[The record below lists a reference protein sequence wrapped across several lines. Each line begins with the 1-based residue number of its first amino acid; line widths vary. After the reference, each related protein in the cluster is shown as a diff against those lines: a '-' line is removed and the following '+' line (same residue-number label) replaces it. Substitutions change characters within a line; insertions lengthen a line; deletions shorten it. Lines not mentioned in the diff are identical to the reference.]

1 MAARSRTPFV
11 LVEPKRSRQL
21 PPELVALILSYAAS
35 TGNPSVGDDYT
46 NDARPPMS
54 IRCGKQSQ
62 PILCTSS
69 LVSKL
74 WNHIAMELLYDS
86 VYLSSPRSLSLLSA
100 TLCRRKELRTLVHRF
115 VYAPPK
121 DVGAGAG
128 AGTMPFSSW
137 RDLHRIHSMCPHL
150 EARTIKQSDTR
161 TKRYG
166 RLLLRKRFLHY
177 THPLNTGNVNVQ
189 SLTKLEIESIRQ
201 APDTYIPETLVLP
214 QLQDLTLK
222 GFNTRHFFMSFMT
235 YPTMP
240 QLIRLRL
247 KNCSFYGVTIDMAL
261 PKNCPRLRIFEVV
274 GGSYFQRFWASFERM
289 VKETHWHI
297 ESFTFMPA
305 MTLGSGRPLANNLNY
320 WLPEAYEMHI
330 KADCF
335 LWETNPIEQTL
346 NIPNKV
352 RHLVVEATAKVNYAN
367 VQVPWITSILNGV
380 QWILENKRSYVLDL
394 ESITIWAWLDKNS
407 RDRHGELVKIGE
419 REGVQIKMFDKSEEI
434 LMTVNVNGSD
444 DFIIAP
450 RTSTRLS
457 RTVHR
462 LSPIF

>member
-1 MAARSRTPFV
+1 MLDRRCRFVVENSRSPSFAPLPSSASSGITSLWNYFTTAYTSRRPDHSLFYPQHFVVAKSCERSFTDSSMPRRRTSAPGQ
-11 LVEPKRSRQL
+11 EPGRC
-21 PPELVALILSYAAS
+21 LSPAGE
-35 TGNPSVGDDYT
+35 TCIE
-46 NDARPPMS
+46 S
-54 IRCGKQSQ
+54 IRCAH
-62 PILCTSS
+62 T
-69 LVSKL
+69 
-74 WNHIAMELLYDS
+74 
-86 VYLSSPRSLSLLSA
+86 
-100 TLCRRKELRTLVHRF
+100 
-115 VYAPPK
+115 
-121 DVGAGAG
+121 
-128 AGTMPFSSW
+128 W
-137 RDLHRIHSMCPHL
+137 RL
-150 EARTIKQSDTR
+150 ARYQTSDTR

-352 RHLVVEATAKVNYAN
+352 RHLVVEATAKVNYSN